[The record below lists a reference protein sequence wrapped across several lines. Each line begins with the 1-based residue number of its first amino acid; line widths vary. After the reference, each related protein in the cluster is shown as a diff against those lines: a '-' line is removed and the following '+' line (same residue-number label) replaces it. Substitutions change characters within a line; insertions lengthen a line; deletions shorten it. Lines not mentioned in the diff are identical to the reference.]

1 MKYIKKYNESQNTLI
16 HDDLK
21 EFCQEG
27 LIALI
32 DEGFHVMLKKP
43 HNKTGFIVK
52 LFKYGGDRKLGF
64 TWNEIEDYYIPFLHR
79 LSNLYS
85 IEPVITIELVY
96 INGNGTTSNA
106 GDAFYRREHIKIDE
120 LEDYSKEY
128 EVITKDAPIKIGN
141 VLVAVEG

>member
-1 MKYIKKYNESQNTLI
+1 MKHLRRFNESQNTLI

-21 EFCQEG
+21 EFCQEN

-43 HNKTGFIVK
+43 HNKTGFIVI
-52 LFKYGGDRKLGF
+52 LFKYEGDRKLGF
-64 TWNEIEDYYIPFLHR
+64 TWNEIEEYYIPFLHR

-106 GDAFYRREHIKIDE
+106 GREHIKIDE

-128 EVITKDAPIKIGN
+128 EEITKDAPIKIGN
-141 VLVAVEG
+141 VLVAVEGKL

>member
-21 EFCQEG
+21 EFCQEN
-27 LIALI
+27 LISLI

-43 HNKTGFIVK
+43 HNKIGFIVK
-52 LFKYGGDRKLGF
+52 LFKYEGDRKLGF
-64 TWNEIEDYYIPFLHR
+64 TWNEIEEYYIPFLHR

-96 INGNGTTSNA
+96 ININGIIYNT
-106 GDAFYRREHIKIDE
+106 GREHIKIDE

-128 EVITKDAPIKIGN
+128 EEITKDAPIKIGN
-141 VLVAVEG
+141 VLVTVENKL

>member
-1 MKYIKKYNESQNTLI
+1 MRYIKKYNESQNNLI

-21 EFCQEG
+21 EFCQEN

-43 HNKTGFIVK
+43 NNKIGFIVN
-52 LFKYGGDRKLGF
+52 LFKYEGDRKLGF

-85 IEPVITIELVY
+85 IETVITIELVY

-106 GDAFYRREHIKIDE
+106 GREHIKIDE

-128 EVITKDAPIKIGN
+128 EVITKDAPIKISN
-141 VLVAVEG
+141 VLVAVEGKL